1 MNENTE
7 LKFKYNKGDKVLFV
21 NRDFWTID
29 SVTVFERAET
39 KMFPAYYVKLESGH
53 ITELPEEWLF
63 ADKKEAVKKIIECLE
78 KRLADERK
86 YCAFFQGKIDYFQSA
101 NFQMRYMGETLN
113 MKKYRKKPVVIEAIQ
128 WNGINLEEL
137 KWFMKEK
144 FKGTSVSETTFELQI
159 PTLEGTMSASLGD
172 YIIRGVKGEFYPCK
186 PDIFE
191 ATYEP
196 VEDEP

>member
-1 MNENTE
+1 M
-7 LKFKYNKGDKVLFV
+7 
-21 NRDFWTID
+21 
-29 SVTVFERAET
+29 S
-39 KMFPAYYVKLESGH
+39 
-53 ITELPEEWLF
+53 
-63 ADKKEAVKKIIECLE
+63 
-78 KRLADERK
+78 
-86 YCAFFQGKIDYFQSA
+86 
-101 NFQMRYMGETLN
+101 
-113 MKKYRKKPVVIEAIQ
+113 KYRKKPVVIEAIQ

-144 FKGTSVSETTFELQI
+144 FKGTSVSEITFELQI

-196 VEDEP
+196 VEAENG

>member
-7 LKFKYNKGDKVLFV
+7 LKFKHNKGDKVLFV

-53 ITELPEEWLF
+53 ITKLPEEWLF

-78 KRLADERK
+78 KRLADERE

-196 VEDEP
+196 VED